1 MRLARR
7 LVLFSLF
14 LSILTFVCASAQSG
28 SKPSPYLFVWA
39 RSADTSQPDFLAVVD
54 SLPTSP
60 TYGRVI
66 ASVSTGIPVN
76 FAHHT
81 NYDMPPNG
89 ILFANDYSSGISFR
103 FDLRDPRH
111 PKLLGMFGNAGPY
124 SHAHSFVY
132 LDNDHVLATY
142 QMYGFMNKGA
152 GALAE
157 LNGEGKMLRYGDA
170 ADPAVDEFIRPY
182 SLAVASALDR
192 VVTSSADMYAA
203 GQSQVV
209 QVWRLSD
216 LKRIKTIKLPPGPR
230 GVEGINAVEPRLLAN
245 QKTVLVSTD
254 NCGLYRITGL
264 ETDDPSAELV
274 YDSGPET
281 RCMVPAV
288 AGKYWIQSVTHGK
301 PHIPNLNL
309 GGPQKMS
316 MANDSDEWHAL
327 VVLDVSNPGKPVEIS
342 RLKLEMLDYPHWL
355 SVEPS
360 GRRLVLTGFE
370 ELQNRVVLID
380 ISDKGELAIDLRFS
394 SADSAGRPGIVFKSD
409 KWPHGGTGLAVPHGA
424 VFSRP

>member
-1 MRLARR
+1 MQVVRR
-7 LVLFSLF
+7 LFVFSQLLLMVLP
-14 LSILTFVCASAQSG
+14 VAAQTA

-39 RSADTSQPDFLAVVD
+39 RTADTSQPDFLAVVD
-54 SLPTSP
+54 ALPSSP
-60 TYGRVI
+60 TYGRI
-66 ASVSTGIPVN
+66 ISSVSTGIPVN
-76 FAHHT
+76 LAHHT
-81 NYDMPPNG
+81 NYEMPPNG

-103 FDLRDPRH
+103 FDLRNPRQ

-152 GALAE
+152 GALVE

-182 SLAVASALDR
+182 SLAVAPALDR
-192 VVTSSADMYAA
+192 VVTSSADMYVA
-203 GQSQVV
+203 GQSHVV

-230 GVEGINAVEPRLLAN
+230 GVEGINAVEPRLLVDN
-245 QKTVLVSTD
+245 KTVLVSTD

-281 RCMVPAV
+281 KCMVPAV
-288 AGKYWIQSVTHGK
+288 AGKYWIQTVSHGK
-301 PHIPNLNL
+301 PHKASIDL
-309 GGPQKMS
+309 GGPHEMP
-316 MANDSDEWHAL
+316 MANNSDEWHAL
-327 VVLDVSNPGKPVEIS
+327 VVLDVSNPAKPVEVS

-370 ELQNRVVLID
+370 ELQNRVMLID
-380 ISDKGELAIDLRFS
+380 ISDKGELTIDSRFT
-394 SADSAGRPGIVFKSD
+394 SADSGGRPGIVFKSD